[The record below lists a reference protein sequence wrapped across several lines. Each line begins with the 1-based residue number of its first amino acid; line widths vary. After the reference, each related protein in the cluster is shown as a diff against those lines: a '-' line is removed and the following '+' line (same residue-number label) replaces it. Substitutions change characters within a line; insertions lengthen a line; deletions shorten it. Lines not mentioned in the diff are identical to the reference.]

1 MKMRM
6 RTLSLLGWL
15 TLSLSA
21 SAAIT
26 VTDQA
31 GKSVTGEVVRIVADN
46 VVFQVGGQ
54 RTALKLSQ
62 LTEDSRR
69 ELVEAAKIK
78 GVYAPFPPLRVQAV
92 VGTQQRRVTTSSY
105 RKEMEISPRVIIE
118 GAARLDPIP
127 AAEATM
133 LIITMDTRAKYVARR
148 EALKVHTSETI
159 QVPAAPSGDR
169 RQFNF
174 AESSVTY
181 DSWRDKTNLGGAV
194 YKYFIF
200 GLRDPE
206 TKMLV
211 DFQTNSPQVAAICKA
226 APEKREEYLQL
237 ATGASFSPDEK

>member
-1 MKMRM
+1 MKQIF
-6 RTLSLLGWL
+6 LLLWL
-15 TLSLSA
+15 VMALNA
-21 SAAIT
+21 SSAIT

-31 GKSVTGEVVRIVADN
+31 GKSISGDVVRIVADN

-54 RTALKLSQ
+54 RIPLKLSQ

-69 ELVEAAKIK
+69 ELIEAAKVK
-78 GVYAPFPPLRVQAV
+78 GVFSPFPPLRVQAL

-105 RKEMEISPRVIIE
+105 TKAMEISPRIIIE

-148 EALKVHTSETI
+148 EVLKVHTSETVQI
-159 QVPAAPSGDR
+159 PAGPNGER
-169 RQFNF
+169 RQIDL
-174 AESSVTY
+174 AQSSVTY
-181 DSWRDKTNLGGAV
+181 DSWRDKTNVGGAV

-206 TKMLV
+206 TKMLI
-211 DFQTNSPQVAAICKA
+211 DFQTNSPEVAAICKA
-226 APEKREEYLQL
+226 APEKREDYLKL
-237 ATGASFSPDEK
+237 ATGATFSPDLK